1 MRYGMK
7 LRAALAP
14 LLVMATVPLTSS
26 AMAGETPV
34 PTAAEIAKLQ
44 FKDVLRWPQ
53 NVRFVALRSADKFA
67 PFNVVRAAK
76 PFPLPVGKPL
86 KITFKSGEQTYN
98 EASFMKATAGT
109 GLLILHDGKIVME
122 RYASGRTAKDLWTAF
137 SITKSVTSTLLGA
150 AVKDGL
156 IKSLDDKMSD
166 YIPELKGSIYDRIS
180 IRHTLM
186 MASGVYWNEDYTDP
200 TNDIN
205 SLWEKGVVENM
216 KDRKLVSEP
225 GTKFLYRTG
234 DSNLLGVLVSRVTGM
249 PLSAYLS
256 KKIWTQYG
264 METDAKMQLVNG
276 EELGGGGLSM
286 TLRDFGRF
294 AQFFMNG
301 GKAGG
306 KSVLPDNWT
315 TEATTP
321 YLPTG
326 FMGAGYGYQWW
337 VPKGGEAYMGI
348 GIYGQTMYIN
358 PKKKL
363 VVVFN
368 SAWPAADYDLGYQL
382 QAQFAEA
389 VEKQIQ

>member
-1 MRYGMK
+1 M
-7 LRAALAP
+7 RAALTALLILTTAP
-14 LLVMATVPLTSS
+14 LAASP
-26 AMAGETPV
+26 AGTQTHV

-76 PFPLPVGKPL
+76 PYPLPAGKP
-86 KITFKSGEQTYN
+86 IRVSFTSGQQTYD
-98 EASFMKATAGT
+98 EAAFMKATSAT

-122 RYASGRTAKDLWTAF
+122 RYAFGRTAKDRWTAF

-150 AVKDGL
+150 ALKDGL
-156 IKSLDDKMSD
+156 IKSLDDKMSE
-166 YIPELKGSIYDRIS
+166 YIPELKGSVYDRIS
-180 IRHTLM
+180 IRQTLM
-186 MASGVYWNEDYTDP
+186 MASGVAWNEDYLDP
-200 TNDIN
+200 NNDIN
-205 SLWEKGVVENM
+205 SLWEKGFVDNM

-264 METDAKMQLVNG
+264 MGSNANMQLVNG

-294 AQFFMNG
+294 GQFFMNG
-301 GKAGG
+301 AKVGG
-306 KSVLPDNWT
+306 KSIVPDNWT
-315 TEATTP
+315 TEATTA

-326 FMGAGYGYQWW
+326 FADGGYGYQWW
-337 VPKGGEAYMGI
+337 VPKGGNAYMAI
-348 GIYGQTMYIN
+348 GIYGQTIYIN

-363 VVVFN
+363 VIVFN
-368 SAWPAADYDLGYQL
+368 SAWKNADDDLGYRL
-382 QAQFAEA
+382 QAEFADA
-389 VEKQIQ
+389 VEKRFP